1 MIHLTSVKSCLLS
14 KKKWYNRECPT
25 PSSHSLVPPAFFL
38 CLQAQDY
45 AYIRKKIDSGELP
58 FVDVLE
64 MYELERG
71 KEMGIGSMLAAQ
83 QRFRSGRW
91 DAYKYIYY
99 TESDQVLYMRHPAAI
114 FEEIEGTSLVPFA
127 TE

>member
-1 MIHLTSVKSCLLS
+1 MYVPPPRPIPLS
-14 KKKWYNRECPT
+14 RP
-25 PSSHSLVPPAFFL
+25 PSS
-38 CLQAQDY
+38 LQAQDY

-114 FEEIEGTSLVPFA
+114 FDEIEGTTYRVVGWYYSLGH
-127 TE
+127 